1 LINHLSTFVNHKSFG
16 VRIMRI
22 AVILLGPPA
31 AGKGT
36 QAKMLGEKLRFPRIS
51 TGDILREAVKNQTNL
66 GKKAQTYMEA
76 GALVPDELVDAMVQ
90 SRLAREDCQRGFI
103 LDGYPRTIPQA
114 EFLERAFS
122 GGELHTLVLGISVSD
137 EVLLG
142 RISGRWS
149 CPNCGKVFNAQSNP
163 SRKGDRCDE
172 CDTRLVA
179 RIDDSVKV
187 MQERLAVYRRETAP
201 LIQYYRD
208 RSCYFEVNGEM
219 LVDAIF
225 GSIVEIV
232 TTQRPVSTA
241 NH

>member
-1 LINHLSTFVNHKSFG
+1 
-16 VRIMRI
+16 MRI
-22 AVILLGPPA
+22 AVILLGAPA

-36 QAKMLGEKLRFPRIS
+36 QAKMVSEKLEFPRIS
-51 TGDILREAVKNQTNL
+51 TGDILREAAKNQTVL
-66 GKKAQTYMEA
+66 GKKAQAYMEA

-90 SRLAREDCQRGFI
+90 SRLTREDCRRGFI

-114 EFLERAFS
+114 EFLDRAFA
-122 GGELHTLVLGISVSD
+122 GGELHTLVIGISVSD

-142 RISGRWS
+142 RIAGRWS

-172 CDTRLVA
+172 CDTQLVA
-179 RIDDSVKV
+179 RKDDSVQV
-187 MQERLAVYRRETAP
+187 MQERLVVYRRETAP

-219 LVDAIF
+219 PVNGIF

-232 TTQRPVSTA
+232 TTQKLESTA